1 VNVVERREN
10 GIERMAKMVDEKC
23 KDGKDAER
31 FVLARQK

>member
-1 VNVVERREN
+1 VDVVERRES

-23 KDGKDAER
+23 KDEREAER